1 MADERD
7 NTQVIRLVETPY
19 DLEGRD
25 IVCYPNLILLF
36 KIGIHRVFMKPRIV
50 YSAITVDL
58 VKGEAARA
66 NKFPSSQ
73 RIEIS
78 NEALIPQMIAAP
90 DAMEAAT
97 QIVLKWLRHKY
108 KIYKP
113 PELELI
119 KRQEVYKAFFYTQ
132 DHKQE
137 PLLVDS
143 VKGIELD
150 DPE

>member
-1 MADERD
+1 MADVCD
-7 NTQVIRLVETPY
+7 STQVIRLVETPY

-36 KIGIHRVFMKPRIV
+36 KIGVHRLFMKPRIV

-66 NKFPSSQ
+66 NKFPDSL
-73 RIEIS
+73 RIEIRDD
-78 NEALIPQMIAAP
+78 ALIPQLTTNEEAV
-90 DAMEAAT
+90 EAAT
-97 QIVLKWLRHKY
+97 KIVLKWLRHKY

-113 PELELI
+113 PELELL
-119 KRQEVYKAFFYTQ
+119 KQQEVYKAFFYTH
-132 DHKQE
+132 DHKNE